1 MNCPV
6 CEKEMTGPV
15 CDCGYDRS
23 RDFEMYPTFAP
34 VPEGMESFAAVRARR
49 EDMFCCT
56 ECGSFSFSMS
66 RKTGEMKCLRCG
78 NVPMDKEMRSIIN
91 RLNSSKAE
99 LESLKNVL
107 MKKQRDLDSLCD
119 QMDGVQERLHDLSR
133 LEYKKNLEIKNLDES
148 LKLKH
153 RDLELLLEQI
163 DKTQMSCRES
173 ETLEQQ
179 SRAEMTEVQGL
190 LELKK
195 ARLAEINTRLDE
207 EKQRLQILHD
217 QRAAVEQ
224 RLSEMDRQVSQKK
237 TELDLLREQE
247 KAQTGHGKGAIGFS
261 DADSMLEYLGL
272 PQKTRI
278 KAIAADCDVTVAVYT
293 NGKVKAVGKVDH
305 GRCDVGAW
313 QNVVSA
319 AVCDEHTLGLTD
331 QGSVLC
337 TGSGEIPRT
346 VSKWRDITAISTNR
360 VGVFGLTE
368 DGRVLTVKGGVRKS
382 DLAKWR
388 DIKSISA
395 GHDYIVGLRKDGTV
409 VAVGRNDKG
418 QCQVSDWR
426 KIKAISAGIDCTI
439 GLDEDGLIV
448 NTGAKYRFTGRYAAI
463 YQNNSSDYTDFV
475 YGLDEGRG
483 AAWLYGYQETYEEM
497 KTWGELDALAV
508 FGEGVIGLKA
518 DGTVVS
524 AATPFTS
531 ARDVSMLNQGVV

>member
-1 MNCPV
+1 
-6 CEKEMTGPV
+6 
-15 CDCGYDRS
+15 
-23 RDFEMYPTFAP
+23 MYPTFVP

-119 QMDGVQERLHDLSR
+119 QMDGVQERLHDLSH
-133 LEYKKNLEIKNLDES
+133 LEYKKNLENKNLDES
-148 LKLKH
+148 LKLKQ
-153 RDLELLLEQI
+153 RDLKLLLEQI
-163 DKTQMSCRES
+163 DKAQRSCRES

-190 LELKK
+190 LVSKK
-195 ARLAEINTRLDE
+195 VRLAEINTRLAE

-224 RLSEMDRQVSQKK
+224 KLSEMDRQVSQKK

-305 GRCDVGAW
+305 VWPPISEWRD
-313 QNVVSA
+313 VVSA
-319 AVCDEHTLGLTD
+319 AVCDGHILGLTK
-331 QGSVLC
+331 QGTVLC
-337 TGSGEIPRT
+337 TGTGEIRWML
-346 VSKWRDITAISTNR
+346 SKWKGVTAISANR
-360 VGVFGLTE
+360 AGVFGLTQ
-368 DGRVLTVKGGVRKS
+368 DGRVFAAKGGVKKKEV
-382 DLAKWR
+382 ANWR
-388 DIKSISA
+388 DIKAISA
-395 GHDYIVGLRKDGTV
+395 GHEYVVGLKRDGTV
-409 VAVGRNDKG
+409 VAAGRNDKG
-418 QCQVSDWR
+418 QCEVSNWEG
-426 KIKAISAGIDCTI
+426 ITSISAGTVCTI
-439 GLDEDGLIV
+439 GVKEDGSVV
-448 NTGAKYRFTGRYAAI
+448 NTGQTEWTKSRFLSTH
-463 YQNNSSDYTDFV
+463 QNNYQDGEENDLNV
-475 YGLDEGRG
+475 MYGLREDRTVEGIRV
-483 AAWLYGYQETYEEM
+483 YSSCEEETG
-497 KTWGELDALAV
+497 KWTDIVDLVVVCGV
-508 FGEGVIGLKA
+508 VIGLKK

-524 AATPFTS
+524 AWAEHSP
-531 ARDVSMLNQGVV
+531 ARDVSELNCGVV